1 MQISYSIPFH
11 RVHRIKP
18 LEKHRYTD
26 YPRPIVAKFE
36 QFKDREHVRTLA
48 PQTLKGKPYSIRE
61 QFPKPIEEQRKLL
74 YPEMKRAKLNK
85 ENKVR
90 LVKDK
95 LYINDKQYVLKP
107 NQSRKALTDYQSQ
120 HQTYIYTTGYRIQDY
135 NKQQSPNK
143 NYTKGRIFE
152 RSKTSTNNMGSYQQ
166 NRPNYSDTPI
176 DFTTPNQLCALLN
189 ENFESNRSELRKT
202 KASSPLDS

>member
-1 MQISYSIPFH
+1 MQISYSILFH

-18 LEKHRYTD
+18 LEKHRYSD
-26 YPRPIVAKFE
+26 YPRPIVAKLE
-36 QFKDREHVRTLA
+36 RFKDREHVRTLA

-95 LYINDKQYVLKP
+95 LYINDKQYVPKA
-107 NQSRKALTDYQSQ
+107 NQSRKVLVDNQSQ
-120 HQTYIYTTGYRIQDY
+120 HQTSQFRSYITGYRNQDY
-135 NKQQSPNK
+135 NKQQPPNK
-143 NYTKGRIFE
+143 NYTNGRIFE
-152 RSKTSTNNMGSYQQ
+152 RSKQVQIIWGDINNKDQITVIH
-166 NRPNYSDTPI
+166 P
-176 DFTTPNQLCALLN
+176 
-189 ENFESNRSELRKT
+189 
-202 KASSPLDS
+202 